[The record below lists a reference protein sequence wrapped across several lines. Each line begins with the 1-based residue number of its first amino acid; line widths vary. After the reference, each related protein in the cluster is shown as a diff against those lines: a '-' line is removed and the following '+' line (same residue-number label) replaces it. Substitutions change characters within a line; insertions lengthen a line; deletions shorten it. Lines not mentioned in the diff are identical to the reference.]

1 MRMVI
6 SHIACRRR
14 FRSLLLGYK

>member
-6 SHIACRRR
+6 PHIACRRR